1 MECHGS
7 LGDGSIV
14 MYGDEVRGQAVLA
27 EDFPA
32 DRDVPVADWVDLVM
46 VFGTSLQV
54 WACV

>member
-27 EDFPA
+27 EDFPT